1 MDLLFLVKLSRTPSN
16 MTWLPWCHCNEHTDW
31 WQLATGKRH
40 RCFNITA
47 FLLVL
52 NDFIDVLCISLLKAS
67 LTFFMEEIHWVYIL
81 TCPLKLDV
89 YAFDPTALHDI
100 QIFFSTSTFGLWCR
114 GISLKDKVLVTGA
127 EEEVFD
133 IWTDHSQDYQGS
145 FQQMSEL
152 AEKMI

>member
-1 MDLLFLVKLSRTPSN
+1 MARGIVASILQLFLVS
-16 MTWLPWCHCNEHTDW
+16 
-31 WQLATGKRH
+31 
-40 RCFNITA
+40 
-47 FLLVL
+47 
-52 NDFIDVLCISLLKAS
+52 NDFIDVLCISLIKAS
-67 LTFFMEEIHWVYIL
+67 STIFMEEIHGVYIL
-81 TCPLKLDV
+81 TCPSKLDV

-100 QIFFSTSTFGLWCR
+100 EIFFSTSTFGLWRR
-114 GISLKDKVLVTGA
+114 GISLKDKVLVTGP

>member
-1 MDLLFLVKLSRTPSN
+1 MN
-16 MTWLPWCHCNEHTDW
+16 I
-31 WQLATGKRH
+31 QIGGKRH

-52 NDFIDVLCISLLKAS
+52 NDFIDVLCISLIKTS
-67 LTFFMEEIHWVYIL
+67 STIFMEEFHGVYIL

-114 GISLKDKVLVTGA
+114 GISLKDKVLVTGRQKKRCLIYGGTIHRTIR
-127 EEEVFD
+127 EVFNKCR
-133 IWTDHSQDYQGS
+133 S
-145 FQQMSEL
+145 L
-152 AEKMI
+152 LRK